1 MKIASVRPSRSRGY
15 ISVTVLLDDGEKKTL
30 TVSEEDYSAASSPMA
45 RDEIDTR
52 EYLILESS
60 DEYYRA
66 RLSALRMLSY
76 GDNNERT
83 VIRKLSIKGIRRE
96 CAEAVAHEMTSLGYI
111 NEQKQLL
118 NIISREANI
127 NLSGPRKIRA
137 KLLSKGYSAADISSA
152 IEELVKS
159 GEVDFERS
167 AELLISKKLTRDAT
181 DDEKKAILYKNGY
194 NIC

>member
-45 RDEIDTR
+45 RDVIDTR

-83 VIRKLSIKGIRRE
+83 VIRKLSAKGIRRE
-96 CAEAVAHEMTSLGYI
+96 RAEAVAHEMTSLGYI

-118 NIISREANI
+118 NIISREANT

-137 KLLSKGYSAADISSA
+137 KLLAKGYSAADISSA
-152 IEELVKS
+152 IEELVSS